1 MIHRLLSRV
10 LVSLAALLGAALF
23 TFVMLRVA
31 PGDPARLVLG
41 PFATSEVVNTLRSE
55 MRLDQPLPAQFLHY
69 LQDFVSGNWG
79 WSYAMGDTVAHL
91 LSDRLPATVEL
102 GLAAFVFALLAA
114 IVCAVLMVYRSPSR
128 IGQPVHAVT
137 MFSLGVPQFWFG
149 LMLLILLADLL
160 PVFPGPEGRLASDLA
175 APATVTGLY
184 LVDAVLEGNP
194 LVALDAL
201 RHLILPAITLGM
213 LPFGF
218 LTRLLSANL
227 RDARNE
233 PFVLVMLS
241 RGLSRGSI
249 FLRYILPNALVPTL
263 TASGLILGQLLAGSV
278 LVERVFNWPGAGALV
293 TQGVLQQDYSVVQT
307 YILLSAILYLTANLL
322 IEIVTA
328 FIDPRLRRQ
337 GESA

>member
-1 MIHRLLSRV
+1 MIRRLMMRL
-10 LVSLAALLGAALF
+10 LVSLAAMLGAALF
-23 TFVMLRVA
+23 TFATLRVA

-41 PFATSEVVNTLRSE
+41 PFATDEAIGALRSE
-55 MRLDQPLPAQFLHY
+55 MRLDQSLPAQFLHY
-69 LQDFVSGNWG
+69 LQDFVSGSWG
-79 WSYAMGDTVAHL
+79 RSYAMGDTVANL
-91 LSDRLPATVEL
+91 LADRLPATIEL

-114 IVCAVLMVYRSPSR
+114 VVCAVVTVYRSPSR
-128 IGQPVHAVT
+128 VARPIHAMS

-149 LMLLILLADLL
+149 LMLLIVFADRMPL
-160 PVFPGPEGRLASDLA
+160 FPGPEGRLGHDFV
-175 APATVTGLY
+175 APVTVTGLY
-184 LVDAVLEGNP
+184 VVDALIAGD
-194 LVALDAL
+194 LDVAADAL
-201 RHLILPAITLGM
+201 WHLILPAVTLGM

-227 RDARNE
+227 MDARNE

-241 RGLSRGSI
+241 RGLSRRLV

-307 YILLSAILYLTANLL
+307 YILLSAILYLAANLI
-322 IEIVTA
+322 IEIVAA
-328 FIDPRLRRQ
+328 FIDPRLRQ
-337 GESA
+337 GGASL